1 MSLTHPHRNP
11 SRLAT
16 ITSILATGSLL
27 FTACGG
33 KSQASDADPQ
43 TVSIGT
49 GELSPVN
56 DVISEV
62 AREQGIDIS
71 WQSFSDW
78 TLPNQALVNAET
90 DINAFQ
96 HLAFLSA
103 FNSAQG
109 TDITPV
115 GSTQVTTWGLYS
127 QEHASVDSLPD
138 GAKIAIPNDPSNG
151 ARTLFLLQAAGLI
164 ELADSVGIY
173 PTVDDITRNPKNIIF
188 NPIVAQQLVNV
199 YPDVDGIV
207 VGAATIDKALSIT
220 KDEALALDDPNAET
234 SLPYVNVVA
243 VRGQDKD
250 SETYAKIADLWQ
262 DQRVK
267 DAIAEETKGNSITV
281 DIEVEKLRTT
291 LAGLEELAD
300 DIKQ

>member
-1 MSLTHPHRNP
+1 MSSTQSHRI
-11 SRLAT
+11 SARFAAVSLLAMG
-16 ITSILATGSLL
+16 ALL

-33 KSQASDADPQ
+33 KSQAADAGLQ
-43 TVSIGT
+43 SVSIGS

-62 AREQGIDIS
+62 AKEKGIKIT
-71 WQSFSDW
+71 WQPFSDW

-109 TDITPV
+109 TDLTPV

-127 QEHASVDSLPD
+127 KEHANVSSLPD
-138 GAKIAIPNDPSNG
+138 GATLAIPNDPSNG
-151 ARTLFLLQAAGLI
+151 ARALFLLQAAGLI
-164 ELADSVGIY
+164 ELDENVGIY
-173 PTVDDITRNPKNIIF
+173 PTVDDITHNQKNIVF
-188 NPIVAQQLVNV
+188 SPIVAQQLVNV

-220 KDEALALDDPNAET
+220 KDQALALDDPDSDT

-243 VRGQDKD
+243 VRGEDRD

-281 DIEVEKLRTT
+281 DIDVEKLRTT
-291 LAGLEELAD
+291 LAELEELAD
-300 DIKQ
+300 DIEQ

>member
-1 MSLTHPHRNP
+1 MSSTHSHRT
-11 SRLAT
+11 RLAT
-16 ITSILATGSLL
+16 VSALAVAALL

-33 KSQASDADPQ
+33 DSQASDAQ
-43 TVSIGT
+43 LQSVSIGS

-56 DVISEV
+56 DVIGEV
-62 AREQGIDIS
+62 AKEQGIDIT

-78 TLPNQALVNAET
+78 TLPNQALVNEET

-103 FNSAQG
+103 FNAAQG

-127 QEHASVDSLPD
+127 KEHERVDSLPE
-138 GAKIAIPNDPSNG
+138 GAVIAVPNDPSNG
-151 ARTLFLLQAAGLI
+151 ARALFLLQAVGLI
-164 ELADSVGIY
+164 ELDQNVGIY
-173 PTVDDITRNPKNIIF
+173 PTVDDITRNPRNLTF

-220 KDEALALDDPNAET
+220 KDQALAVDDPNAQT

-243 VRGQDKD
+243 VRGEDKD
-250 SETYAKIADLWQ
+250 SPTYAKIADLWQ

-267 DAIAEETKGNSITV
+267 DAIAQETKGNSITV
-281 DIEVEKLRTT
+281 DIEVEKLRAT
-291 LAGLEELAD
+291 LAELEELAD
-300 DIKQ
+300 DIQQ